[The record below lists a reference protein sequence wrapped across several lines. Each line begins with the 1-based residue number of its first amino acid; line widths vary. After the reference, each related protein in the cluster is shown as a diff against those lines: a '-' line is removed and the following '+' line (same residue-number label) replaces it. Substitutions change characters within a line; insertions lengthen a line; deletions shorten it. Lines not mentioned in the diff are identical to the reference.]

1 MTHRRRNSLASPRTA
16 VVLVGALV
24 AITIAVAVGVAS
36 TTLSGRW
43 ASAFSACCIALAGG
57 AVGFVTGG
65 LFMAW
70 SISRAVY
77 RSVTG
82 DA

>member
-1 MTHRRRNSLASPRTA
+1 MTHRRRSFLASPRTA
-16 VVLVGALV
+16 IVLVGALV

-57 AVGFVTGG
+57 AFGFVSGG

-70 SISRAVY
+70 SISRAFY
-77 RSVTG
+77 RSVAG

>member
-1 MTHRRRNSLASPRTA
+1 MTHRRRSSLASPRTP

-43 ASAFSACCIALAGG
+43 ASVFAACGIAFAGG
-57 AVGFVTGG
+57 VVGFVTGG

-70 SISRAVY
+70 SISRAFY